1 MFPNK
6 ATKRRRDDD
15 ILDAVHYN
23 DLEDSIYL
31 IGDTEIHF
39 TANVNDRHIE
49 RLKRLIAQVVQD
61 SKKKL
66 KPISDGDDFDDASTT
81 ERDFFI
87 TYVVNSPGGSVS
99 SVLGL
104 VDYIRV
110 LKSKYKN
117 LKFHSIA
124 TGCVASAG
132 TIMCVVADKKT
143 ITKNTFA
150 MIHELSG
157 SPGFTNYTKLQSHA
171 EYTKKLHDVM
181 VNIYLTNTGKDPS
194 DKNEVA
200 ELERK
205 LLRESW
211 LSSEEYKE
219 QGFVDEII

>member
-1 MFPNK
+1 MFRNNP
-6 ATKRRRDDD
+6 TKRRRDEE
-15 ILDAVHYN
+15 IATYN

-31 IGDTEIHF
+31 IGDSEIHF
-39 TANVNDRHIE
+39 TANVNDKHIE
-49 RLKRLIAQVVQD
+49 RFKRLIAEIVQNN
-61 SKKKL
+61 KQKL
-66 KPISDGDDFDDASTT
+66 TPITDDDFSDSGQ
-81 ERDFFI
+81 EKDFFV

-99 SVLGL
+99 SILGL

-171 EYTKKLHDVM
+171 EYTKKLHDVL
-181 VNIYLTNTGKDPS
+181 VSIYLSNIGKDP
-194 DKNEVA
+194 KNKNDVS

-211 LSSEEYKE
+211 LSAEEYKE